1 MSTTYG
7 VKYGQF
13 IKLEQTTFQNLREI
27 KVCKNNKC
35 KKYHKEAEGKFCSEC
50 SEKLI
55 LKNEEF
61 EGSVISFLKKQAILN
76 NIDPDSFSD
85 EYSDNTIIFVDGMF
99 KTMNDTFNIVS
110 SDDINEMFSK
120 ENETFDILTY
130 ALKSWN
136 IPFKKCTGFY
146 NTIS

>member
-13 IKLEQTTFQNLREI
+13 IKLEKATFKNLREI
-27 KVCKNNKC
+27 KACNNNKC
-35 KKYHKEAEGKFCSEC
+35 KKYHKKAEGKFCAEC

-76 NIDPDSFSD
+76 SIDPDSFSD
-85 EYSDNTIIFVDGMF
+85 EYSNNTIIFVDGMF
-99 KTMNDTFNIVS
+99 KTMIDTFNIVS
-110 SDDINEMFSK
+110 SDDFDEIFSK
-120 ENETFDILTY
+120 ENETFDILTSV
-130 ALKSWN
+130 LKTWN
-136 IPFKKCTGFY
+136 IPFEKCTGFY